1 MSLQSVRAFLSE
13 HAPDVQIVQQP
24 ASTATVAEAAAAHG
38 VEAAQIAKTL
48 SLRLNGEVILMVM
61 GGDARIHNQKFKAH
75 FNAKPKLLSV
85 EDVAAHT
92 GHPVG
97 GVCPFGL
104 PRPLRVYVDLT
115 LRKFDVVILAAG
127 DTHATVRIAPER
139 IAQLAPAEWIDVA
152 QDPPK

>member
-13 HAPDVQIVQQP
+13 HAPDLEIIQQP
-24 ASTATVAEAAAAHG
+24 TSTATVAEAASAHG
-38 VEAAQIAKTL
+38 VEPAQIAKTL

-75 FNAKPKLLSV
+75 FNAKAKLLSAEEV
-85 EDVAAHT
+85 IQLT

-104 PRPLRVYVDLT
+104 SSPLRVYADQT

-127 DTHATVRIAPER
+127 DTNATVRIAPDR
-139 IAQLAPAEWIDVA
+139 IAQLAHADWIDIA
-152 QDPPK
+152 QDPSR